1 MVDILS
7 FKSLEWRREV
17 ENEYFISSQSI
28 DTEMARGTGPAAGA
42 GEDHCQTWFDQCI
55 IWCNVH
61 TLNIELNVY
70 LEGHVTCYQASTILL
85 KGMMDLPE
93 QKRLACCN
101 RI

>member
-28 DTEMARGTGPAAGA
+28 DTEMARGTGPAAR
-42 GEDHCQTWFDQCI
+42 EDHCQTWFDQCI

-61 TLNIELNVY
+61 SLNIELNVY

-85 KGMMDLPE
+85 KG
-93 QKRLACCN
+93 RG
-101 RI
+101 